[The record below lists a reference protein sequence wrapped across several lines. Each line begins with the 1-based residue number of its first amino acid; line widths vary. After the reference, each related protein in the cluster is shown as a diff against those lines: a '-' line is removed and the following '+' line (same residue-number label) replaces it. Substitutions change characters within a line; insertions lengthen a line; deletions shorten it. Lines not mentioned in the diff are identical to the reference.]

1 MRLTTKGR
9 FAVTAMIDLALR
21 EHTGP
26 VALAAISQRQQISLS
41 YLEQLFG
48 KLRRHEL
55 VESTR
60 GPGGGYSLGRKA
72 EEITVADIIVSV
84 DEPID
89 ATGCAG
95 KENCMGESRP
105 LHDARPVG
113 QPEPKMIEF
122 LDSVSLQKLVDEQIA
137 KGVSIEEHPV
147 KRAISTQPV
156 VKPIKVTAPNSVF
169 ALGTAFVEAERFR
182 DASRQ
187 LRRQPADPAMDMTP
201 HFPIYMDYGATTPVD
216 PRVVDAMIPWLR
228 EHFGNPASRSHAWG
242 WEAEEAVEK
251 ARERGGRR

>member
-21 EHTGP
+21 EHQGP

-72 EEITVADIIVSV
+72 EDITVADIIVAV

-89 ATGCAG
+89 ATGCGG
-95 KENCMGESRP
+95 KENCMGDDQGRCMT
-105 LHDARPVG
+105 HDLWASLNA
-113 QPEPKMIEF
+113 KMIEY
-122 LDSVSLQKLVDEQIA
+122 LDSITLRKLVEDQLA
-137 KGVSIEEHPV
+137 RGVSIEEQPV
-147 KRAISTQPV
+147 KRAISSQPV
-156 VKPIKVTAPNSVF
+156 VKPIKVNAPNSVF
-169 ALGTAFVEAERFR
+169 ALGNSF
-182 DASRQ
+182 S
-187 LRRQPADPAMDMTP
+187 
-201 HFPIYMDYGATTPVD
+201 
-216 PRVVDAMIPWLR
+216 
-228 EHFGNPASRSHAWG
+228 
-242 WEAEEAVEK
+242 K
-251 ARERGGRR
+251 

>member
-21 EHTGP
+21 ENSGP
-26 VALAAISQRQQISLS
+26 VELAAISQRHQISLS

-72 EEITVADIIVSV
+72 EEITVADIIVAV

-95 KENCMGESRP
+95 KENCMGDDSGRCMT
-105 LHDARPVG
+105 HDLWTALNN
-113 QPEPKMIEF
+113 KMIEY
-122 LDSVSLQKLVDEQIA
+122 LDSISLRNLVDDQLA
-137 KGVSIEEHPV
+137 KGVSIEEAPV
-147 KRAISTQPV
+147 KRAISSQPV
-156 VKPIKVTAPNSVF
+156 VKPIKITAPNSVF
-169 ALGTAFVEAERFR
+169 ALGNTF
-182 DASRQ
+182 
-187 LRRQPADPAMDMTP
+187 T
-201 HFPIYMDYGATTPVD
+201 
-216 PRVVDAMIPWLR
+216 
-228 EHFGNPASRSHAWG
+228 
-242 WEAEEAVEK
+242 K
-251 ARERGGRR
+251 